1 MGRRWEW
8 MCRSIKVQIMKG
20 HAEKMEMCL
29 GKWEPSTFKNL
40 KIHHEV
46 KVEMVRCFS
55 THIG

>member
-1 MGRRWEW
+1 

-20 HAEKMEMCL
+20 HAEKMEMFL
-29 GKWEPSTFKNL
+29 GKWEPSIFKNL

-46 KVEMVRCFS
+46 KVEMVRRFS